1 MMKIS
6 KYSFFFDVDN
16 AEFYIYNTLSN
27 ALIEIDE
34 ELYSSLLNYK
44 NNNLNIVLDEIDKE
58 SREILI
64 SKKVFTKNYLDD
76 FLYYKSILNTQRGA
90 TSFMHLTV
98 APTMDCCFSCHYCFE
113 KYKTSNY
120 MSEDVM
126 DGIINYL
133 NSLNSKPELKLTWF
147 GGEPLMALSQMERF
161 YEKLVTKYKEPLNS
175 NLITTGFHLNE
186 NAIDVI
192 KRLGIQQVQITL
204 DGLKETHNAIKN
216 LSECTDVF
224 NKVLDNVALLLSLSD
239 VHVVFRVNLT
249 KKNKHE
255 YVRLYQ
261 YLQKRF
267 QDFEHKGIS
276 PAFVMD
282 RGCHQENVVDDFFTS
297 KEIAPFVLDLY
308 NNYQV
313 HSPFLRYPSRFFNEC
328 AIRNKMSMSFDPEG
342 YAYKCWEVIGNKEY
356 AIGRINVDGKL
367 GNINEVVLNRHLY
380 GADPIED
387 PTCSECRY
395 LPICNG
401 GCPIQRIENLFEG
414 GKNYCCT
421 FWKGN
426 LEKLLKV
433 HLQLRKNGFRN
444 SPD

>member
-1 MMKIS
+1 MKIS

-313 HSPFLRYPSRFFNEC
+313 HSPFLRYPSRF
-328 AIRNKMSMSFDPEG
+328 
-342 YAYKCWEVIGNKEY
+342 
-356 AIGRINVDGKL
+356 L
-367 GNINEVVLNRHLY
+367 
-380 GADPIED
+380 
-387 PTCSECRY
+387 
-395 LPICNG
+395 
-401 GCPIQRIENLFEG
+401 
-414 GKNYCCT
+414 
-421 FWKGN
+421 
-426 LEKLLKV
+426 
-433 HLQLRKNGFRN
+433 
-444 SPD
+444 